1 VKEEVDCKVVDMERD
16 YVAVR
21 MYCNV
26 WMICLTSDTC
36 LFTSKENN
44 KYKYKY
50 EIRKKERKFR
60 A

>member
-26 WMICLTSDTC
+26 VWMICLTPDTC
-36 LFTSKENN
+36 LFTSKEN

-50 EIRKKERKFR
+50 KIRKKERKI
-60 A
+60 